1 MGAERMSVN
10 GKEAPILPAVNHLIS
25 QYNADIWEAAQVYAK
40 AREDLDLRLKQTLAK
55 LEKEYEEK
63 LLGIV
68 DK

>member
-1 MGAERMSVN
+1 MSVN

-25 QYNADIWEAAQVYAK
+25 QYNAEKLREASQAYAK
-40 AREDLDLRLKQTLAK
+40 ARDDLDLRMKQTLAK

-63 LLGIV
+63 LLGIF

>member
-1 MGAERMSVN
+1 MSVN

-25 QYNADIWEAAQVYAK
+25 QYNAEIREASQAYAK
-40 AREDLDLRLKQTLAK
+40 ARDDLDLRMKQTLAK

-63 LLGIV
+63 LLGIF